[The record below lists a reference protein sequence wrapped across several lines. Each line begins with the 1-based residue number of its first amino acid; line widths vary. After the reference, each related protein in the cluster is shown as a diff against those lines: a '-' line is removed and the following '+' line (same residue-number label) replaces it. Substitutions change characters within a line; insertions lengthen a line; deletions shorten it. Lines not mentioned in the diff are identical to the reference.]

1 MKRSRNDILRSITA
15 LLAEVNRVSASINPP
30 KVEKLSSI
38 EAINSSY
45 LSRQQVSS
53 LTESLIAAVANQ
65 GSGVQKRQLESLV
78 ASTLDKAIQSW
89 MNQSLK
95 HIVDEVVEQQL
106 ASSMNSTKKRAF

>member
-1 MKRSRNDILRSITA
+1 MRRDRNDILRSITA
-15 LLAEVNRVSASINPP
+15 LLAEVNRVSASLNTS

-65 GSGVQKRQLESLV
+65 GSGVQKRQLESLI

-106 ASSMNSTKKRAF
+106 ASSVNSAKKRAF

>member
-15 LLAEVNRVSASINPP
+15 LLAEVNRVSASINAP

-38 EAINSSY
+38 KAINSSY

-65 GSGVQKRQLESLV
+65 GSGVQKRQLESLI

-106 ASSMNSTKKRAF
+106 ASSVNSAKKRAF